1 MVFKSHKI
9 CRSPM
14 INDRVQT
21 CVVLMGVHLDEKQRI
36 NSI

>member
-21 CVVLMGVHLDEKQRI
+21 CVVLMGVHLDEKQKTHLI
-36 NSI
+36 